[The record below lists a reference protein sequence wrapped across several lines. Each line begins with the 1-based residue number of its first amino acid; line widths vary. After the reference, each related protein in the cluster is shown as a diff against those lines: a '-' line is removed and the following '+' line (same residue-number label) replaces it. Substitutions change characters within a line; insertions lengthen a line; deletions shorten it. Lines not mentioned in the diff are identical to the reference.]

1 MSSSFITHSEMTK
14 HMAFDF
20 RMMESIGSDEMMADS
35 SETMQHNGRRHHG
48 RMMGPQGMGSHEGM
62 MGRMMNNNDNQ
73 GPML

>member
-1 MSSSFITHSEMTK
+1 
-14 HMAFDF
+14 
-20 RMMESIGSDEMMADS
+20 MMESIGSDEMMADS

-73 GPML
+73 GPMI